1 MAGVGASGR
10 AAAAG
15 SKAAASSSRDA
26 ANAMQRQESSA
37 ATLTNTIRNYANTV
51 AGAFGLREIARAADA
66 WQGLE
71 NRLRLVTGSHTDLRV
86 AINDVFDISQ
96 RTSSEMDSVGQVYQR
111 FAQQAGALGI
121 SLAEVGALT
130 ETVSK
135 AVAISGASAGAAE
148 AALTQFGQALASG
161 TLRGEELNSVLEQTP
176 GLASAIAEGLGVAV
190 GDLRN
195 LAADGEI
202 TASKLV
208 EALQRVQGSVDDKF
222 ATRIKT
228 IGQAFT
234 ELQNAVT
241 RYIGEASKSTG
252 VSGALASG
260 ISTLAENIDGIGRS
274 LTFLAITAI
283 PMAVRGL
290 ASLAAA
296 MWAIPGMQ
304 LVKILSVAAGAVLA
318 FAGHLSFSADT
329 IDVLGASW
337 SAVVSVISDGF
348 SDVISWAKGFFTIFD
363 EEPKEAGQ
371 QMISFA
377 ETAAFAVAGFLD
389 NAHRMITGFFPAL
402 RAALETGKDNFLI
415 WAQNTAN
422 SMREIFSN
430 LVVNIVDSLNTIP
443 GVRLGMSL
451 YQAPRPTPYKS
462 VSDSFSDVIAEG
474 EGLGLTERLRSELE
488 TRRLLRAYDGLS
500 NGSGGSGGPVSP
512 GGSSKKGKTKNT
524 DPLGDFMKGMNID
537 HAMGEYQKYLD
548 FLDEATGR
556 SKDRILVTQAEW
568 LQNALSIGA
577 ITSEEY
583 SKALDQLVDK
593 TDKSMGQMD
602 QFTVQAARNIQ
613 NALGDGL
620 YNILKGNFDDI
631 GQAFGDT
638 ITRMVADAAAA
649 NLAGAL
655 FGDYGSTGQIG
666 GILGNIAGS
675 LFGGV
680 SGLEAASQVQ
690 MAGGDGIGALIGA
703 NGWASGGYTGAG
715 GKFEPAGVVHRGE
728 YVFDQEST
736 GRLGVPFL
744 ESLRRGYAGG
754 GVVHAPAQAS
764 QPSLQLNF
772 INQSS
777 QPLQAKPGAMS
788 FDGKRWVQEVILS
801 DLRTNGPI
809 ARGMKGVTG

>member
-1 MAGVGASGR
+1 MAGILFLALLSQGFFIGCRMDIASLALEVDSRSAKTAAADLDKMAASGAKAEKQFDGLKNGSTGVASRLNTVEKAATSASSAFSRLLGTAVGLGAGVGVGLAFNKFVQETINAQNEQRQLAAVIRSTGAAAGYSVKQLNDMAQALSNATTLSAGDINRAQTRLLSYTGIVGETFPRAMQAVVDTSVRMGMSVEQAAETVGR
-10 AAAAG
+10 ALDIPSQGLSSLSRQGFRFTEEQKKVVEQLEKTGRVAEAQAIVLQALESSYGGAAAA
-15 SKAAASSSRDA
+15 ARD
-26 ANAMQRQESSA
+26 
-37 ATLTNTIRNYANTV
+37 TL
-51 AGAFGLREIARAADA
+51 G
-66 WQGLE
+66 
-71 NRLRLVTGSHTDLRV
+71 
-86 AINDVFDISQ
+86 
-96 RTSSEMDSVGQVYQR
+96 
-111 FAQQAGALGI
+111 
-121 SLAEVGALT
+121 
-130 ETVSK
+130 
-135 AVAISGASAGAAE
+135 
-148 AALTQFGQALASG
+148 
-161 TLRGEELNSVLEQTP
+161 
-176 GLASAIAEGLGVAV
+176 
-190 GDLRN
+190 
-195 LAADGEI
+195 
-202 TASKLV
+202 
-208 EALQRVQGSVDDKF
+208 
-222 ATRIKT
+222 
-228 IGQAFT
+228 
-234 ELQNAVT
+234 
-241 RYIGEASKSTG
+241 
-252 VSGALASG
+252 GALAALQNRVNDLMTGGDGSIDG
-260 ISTLAENIDGIGRS
+260 LTQKINDLTDALGSEDTKRTFESFVGWMADAAKSALTLANQFAE
-274 LTFLAITAI
+274 
-283 PMAVRGL
+283 
-290 ASLAAA
+290 
-296 MWAIPGMQ
+296 GMRY
-304 LVKILSVAAGAVLA
+304 
-318 FAGHLSFSADT
+318 
-329 IDVLGASW
+329 
-337 SAVVSVISDGF
+337 SDGF
-348 SDVISWAKGFFTIFD
+348 FD
-363 EEPKEAGQ
+363 
-371 QMISFA
+371 
-377 ETAAFAVAGFLD
+377 
-389 NAHRMITGFFPAL
+389 AL
-402 RAALETGKDNFLI
+402 GKYGLTDPSKSPSQHLERIQKKIDLLNKDMPGLI
-415 WAQNTAN
+415 G
-422 SMREIFSN
+422 SIK
-430 LVVNIVDSLNTIP
+430 D
-443 GVRLGMSL
+443 G
-451 YQAPRPTPYKS
+451 S
-462 VSDSFSDVIAEG
+462 VSLFDIDPITMGG
-474 EGLGLTERLRSELE
+474 EGRSERLRGLLMEQQYWLRQQERMEREVFGEYGGVGETGGIPLSGEL
-488 TRRLLRAYDGLS
+488 S
-500 NGSGGSGGPVSP
+500 PISVSP
-512 GGSSKKGKTKNT
+512 GGSGKKGKTKNT

-649 NLAGAL
+649 NLASAL
-655 FGDYGSTGQIG
+655 FGDYGNSNKIG

-680 SGLEAASQVQ
+680 SGVEAASQVQ

-764 QPSLQLNF
+764 QPSLQLNL

-777 QPLQAKPGAMS
+777 QPVQAKPGAMS
-788 FDGKRWVQEVILS
+788 FDGKRWIQEVILS

>member
-1 MAGVGASGR
+1 MVGVGASGR

-15 SKAAASSSRDA
+15 SKAAATGSREA

-37 ATLTNTIRNYANTV
+37 AALTNTIRNYANIV
-51 AGAFGLREIARAADA
+51 AGAFGVREIARAADA

-71 NRLRLVTGSHTDLRV
+71 NRLRLVTSGHSELRT
-86 AINDVFDISQ
+86 ALNDVFDIAQ
-96 RTSSEMDSVGQVYQR
+96 NTSSEMDAVAQVYQR
-111 FAQQAGALGI
+111 FAQNAGTLGI
-121 SLAEVGALT
+121 SLAQVADLS

-135 AVAISGASAGAAE
+135 AVAVSGAEAGAAQ
-148 AALTQFGQALASG
+148 AALMQFGQALASG
-161 TLRGEELNSVLEQTP
+161 VLRGEEFNSIMEQTP
-176 GLASAIAEGLGVAV
+176 ALMQALAQGMGVPLGS
-190 GDLRN
+190 LRA
-195 LAADGEI
+195 LAADGAI
-202 TASKLV
+202 TGDVIVA
-208 EALQRVQGSVDDKF
+208 ALTKARDSVDAQF
-222 ATRIKT
+222 NTRIKT
-228 IGQAFT
+228 LSQSFT

-241 RYIGEASKSTG
+241 RYIGEASKSGGVTG
-252 VSGALASG
+252 AISGA

-274 LTFLAITAI
+274 LTFLAVTAI
-283 PMAVRGL
+283 PLAVRGL
-290 ASLAAA
+290 ANLAAA

-304 LVKILSVAAGAVLA
+304 LIKVVGLVTGAILA
-318 FAGHLSFSADT
+318 FNGNLSLSSET

-337 SAVVSVISDGF
+337 SAAVNVMSDGF
-348 SDVISWAKGFFTIFD
+348 SDVSRWAKDFFGIFD
-363 EEPKEAGQ
+363 SEPKEAGE
-371 QMISFA
+371 QMASFA

-389 NAHRMITGFFPAL
+389 KAHKMVTGFFPAI
-402 RAALETGKDNFLI
+402 RAALDAARDNFII
-415 WAQNTAN
+415 WAENTAN
-422 SMREIFSN
+422 KIREVFSN
-430 LVVNIVDSLNTIP
+430 AIMGVVDSLNTLP
-443 GVRLGMSL
+443 GVSLGMSV
-451 YQAPRPTPYKS
+451 YQAPAPTPYKS
-462 VSDSFSDVIAEG
+462 VGGSFA
-474 EGLGLTERLRSELE
+474 
-488 TRRLLRAYDGLS
+488 DGLS
-500 NGSGGSGGPVSP
+500 QGQSLGLVDALRGELESRQILKLYENMPDEGGSGGAGSGSGGSG
-512 GGSSKKGKTKNT
+512 KKGKTKNT
-524 DPLGDFMKGMNID
+524 DPLGDFMKSMNID
-537 HAMGEYQKYLD
+537 YAMGEYQKYLD

-655 FGDYGSTGQIG
+655 FGDYGGTGQIG
-666 GILGNIAGS
+666 GILGNIASS

-680 SGLEAASQVQ
+680 SGVEAASQVQ

-703 NGWASGGYTGAG
+703 NGWTSGGYTGGG

-754 GVVHAPAQAS
+754 GVVHAPAQVS
-764 QPSLQLNF
+764 QPNLQLNV

-777 QPLQAKPGAMS
+777 QPVQAKPGAMS
-788 FDGKRWVQEVILS
+788 FDGKRWIQEVVLS